1 MVSNSWGGVEGS
13 AEVWVREYH
22 EFLQTETALIS
33 IPHFHQELQR
43 YLEEEE
49 NDYEQPQQR
58 EYHDDWMQLCQL
70 HPRFEIPLESDNT
83 VDWEEAARQLTPGN
97 LRDSPSWISS
107 QRRLADSTSH
117 SPWIRHLPQVDI
129 STLSHK
135 QQHVYD
141 IVMTHHT
148 SDSPPPLRMIVSGTA
163 GTGKSYLI
171 SALSQL
177 LGDSC
182 MLTGTTGMASFNICG
197 MTLHSTLQL
206 PVQRSNHANLQG
218 TSLQQ
223 LQVKLIE
230 KHYLII
236 DEMSMIGQRMMA
248 WVDKRL

>member
-1 MVSNSWGGVEGS
+1 M
-13 AEVWVREYH
+13 
-22 EFLQTETALIS
+22 
-33 IPHFHQELQR
+33 
-43 YLEEEE
+43 
-49 NDYEQPQQR
+49 
-58 EYHDDWMQLCQL
+58 
-70 HPRFEIPLESDNT
+70 
-83 VDWEEAARQLTPGN
+83 
-97 LRDSPSWISS
+97 
-107 QRRLADSTSH
+107 
-117 SPWIRHLPQVDI
+117 DI

-148 SDSPPPLRMIVSGTA
+148 SNSPPPLRMIVSGTA

-218 TSLQQ
+218 ISLQR
-223 LQVKLIE
+223 LQVKLIG
-230 KHYLII
+230 KRYLII

-248 WVDKRL
+248 WVDKRLRQASGQLDSPLGGYSVIMFGDFGQLPPVGDRPLFANPSTNDLSIHGHHIYLLFDKVVILDQVIRQSGTDIAAQTFR